1 MKYKLGQL
9 IEFHSDVTVAI
20 AEVWPAEPGFFFN
33 AKVIRIKAGEI
44 GLLLESNDHAYMV
57 VRTLVREK
65 IVFTNTEMFRAC
77 VEKCS

>member
-20 AEVWPAEPGFFFN
+20 AEVWPEETDFFN

-57 VRTLVREK
+57 VRTLVGEK
-65 IVFTNTEMFRAC
+65 IVFTNAEMFRAC